1 MECQQQCCGARNC
14 HPVGTNRMAT
24 DQHVCALC
32 VMKGIDFRHPD
43 TSYIAFDKAR
53 DGKYSL
59 SALSAARVMMGIV
72 RLSWLP
78 RNLNERRDSTH
89 AIKNPWN
96 RFTHDYNESNKEET
110 THILALLYAAIKSMP
125 FQPDMP
131 ELDQRPLIVPH
142 SSTLWRE
149 ILGIRFQDP
158 PKISSPIDVTKVVLE
173 DGSPAI
179 KKLLA
184 LAAHYDHRFV
194 NYDPSDPESDD
205 DEPPEDTQP
214 QPQAQVPE
222 EAPSQDGAVEAPTSS
237 GSKVLHFF
245 TTIEAFLVHFPI
257 VFVAV
262 AGLCMLFAR
271 ADEKPALLN

>member
-1 MECQQQCCGARNC
+1 
-14 HPVGTNRMAT
+14 
-24 DQHVCALC
+24 
-32 VMKGIDFRHPD
+32 
-43 TSYIAFDKAR
+43 
-53 DGKYSL
+53 
-59 SALSAARVMMGIV
+59 
-72 RLSWLP
+72 
-78 RNLNERRDSTH
+78 
-89 AIKNPWN
+89 
-96 RFTHDYNESNKEET
+96 
-110 THILALLYAAIKSMP
+110 MP
-125 FQPDMP
+125 FQPDRP

-194 NYDPSDPESDD
+194 NYDPSDPETDD
-205 DEPPEDTQP
+205 DEPAEDTQP
-214 QPQAQVPE
+214 PPQAQVPE